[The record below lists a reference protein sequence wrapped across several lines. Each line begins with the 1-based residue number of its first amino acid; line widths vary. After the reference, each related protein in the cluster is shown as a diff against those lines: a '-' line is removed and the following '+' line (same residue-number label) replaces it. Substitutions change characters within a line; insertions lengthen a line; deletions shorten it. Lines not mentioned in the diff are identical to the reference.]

1 MSTQHEAQKT
11 RDHKEIR
18 QWTEKR
24 GGRPAT
30 VKGTEATGEKAGLLR
45 IAFDDDGDLQTI
57 EWQEFFDKFDEE
69 NLVFLYQEETKDG
82 EESRFF
88 KFVEE

>member
-1 MSTQHEAQKT
+1 MNTSHEAHQT
-11 RDHKEIR
+11 RDHEKIR
-18 QWTEKR
+18 RWAEAR

-30 VKGTEATGEKAGLLR
+30 VKGTAEGDEAAGLLR
-45 IAFDDDGDLQTI
+45 IAFDDDDKLETI

-69 NLVFLYQEETKDG
+69 NLVFLYQERTKDG

-88 KFVEE
+88 KFVES